1 MDFGGSRPSASSRT
15 LRLAL
20 TVLVASALLTAA
32 IEVVLFVGS
41 REAPYGLLVLLPLT
55 GLVYVGV
62 GAVAWVRRPSN
73 RTGALLVVG
82 GLVWLVAGL
91 VNTLVPL
98 LIAAGQLVAW
108 VPVAVIVHA
117 TLAFPSGRLGG
128 AGPRALAAAAYL
140 VALLPQP
147 VRYAATPN
155 PPPYDVLFVADRP
168 SVAHAAT
175 VAQSVTAAVVVGV
188 AAAVLVRRLAVADR
202 GRRRALAPVYA
213 YGAVAVLGVAVLSA
227 LTRYAGVD
235 PLVVPLLQL
244 LVQAGVPVAFTA
256 AMLRGG
262 FARTGELEELAGWV
276 ARPRRQGDLRS
287 ALARAL
293 GDPSL
298 ALAFRVDR
306 PEGPSGEWVDESGAP
321 VVLPGPGADRVVEP
335 VVLGDRE
342 VAVVVHD
349 RALLP
354 DPEPVRAAGRIVALA
369 ADRERLT
376 AELLASRDEL
386 RASRARLLAS
396 GEDERRR
403 LARDLHDRL
412 QSRLVLLA
420 ITASHASVAEEGSL
434 AAVRRGI
441 EDAVTELRDLVQ
453 GVMPALLLERG
464 LVAAVEDLA
473 ARSPLP
479 VVLTC
484 GPGTEDALPPAV
496 ESTAYHVVVEA
507 VTNAV
512 KHAGATKVE
521 IDVVR
526 VAERLRVEVADDGV
540 GGARVGAGSGL
551 RGIADRVGALGGS
564 AVLDGVEG
572 RGTRLVLEVPC
583 GS

>member
-128 AGPRALAAAAYL
+128 AGPRALAAATYL

-188 AAAVLVRRLAVADR
+188 AAAVLVRRLAVADP
-202 GRRRALAPVYA
+202 GRRRALAPVYS

-287 ALARAL
+287 ALSRAL